1 MSGPLTELPLARR
14 CLKVA
19 AATREIELGRWEEEE
34 IDDERADPK
43 EEKNKGEVNSLA
55 RRGRE
60 WIDERGLQAKIRFS

>member
-1 MSGPLTELPLARR
+1 MSGPLTELPLARC

-19 AATREIELGRWEEEE
+19 AATREIELGG

-60 WIDERGLQAKIRFS
+60 WIDERGLQAKISFG